1 MKPNIKGMEINEK
14 INLKE
19 SIKSK
24 YVIKEVFSFL
34 PEKLKLK
41 MIIYNKIFQELFNVN
56 IENYYNMSVKFK
68 KGGRNGEGIEYDFKT
83 SNIRFKGEYLNG
95 KKHGRGKEYNKS
107 GDIIFEGE
115 YANGYKIEG
124 KGYNRDHNLIFYLE
138 KNGKGKE
145 YYYGNELKFEGEYLH
160 GKRWN
165 GKGYDKKGNL
175 QFELKYGRGRVYEY
189 DNDNELIFEGE
200 YLDGER
206 WKGKEYNKYGARI
219 FRIFEGEYMNG
230 TRFNGKVKEFYKN
243 NLIFEGE
250 YLKGKRNGRGKEYYG
265 KGLDH
270 WEIVDLI
277 KKNFKDYK
285 HLLKFEGEYL
295 NGERNGKGKEYNR
308 YGALIFEGEY
318 LNGKRNNGTRIK
330 YTKYGARF
338 KNY

>member
-1 MKPNIKGMEINEK
+1 MKYPEDSKRKKLETK
-14 INLKE
+14 KLRD
-19 SIKSK
+19 IKSSFVLK
-24 YVIKEVFSFL
+24 KVFSFID
-34 PEKLKLK
+34 EKYELE
-41 MIIYNKIFQELFNVN
+41 MIKYSKYFHNLLSLNIDSYKKISGKYKEGGINGQGKEFL
-56 IENYYNMSVKFK
+56 IEN
-68 KGGRNGEGIEYDFKT
+68 
-83 SNIRFKGEYLNG
+83 NIL
-95 KKHGRGKEYNKS
+95 
-107 GDIIFEGE
+107 IFEGE
-115 YANGYKIEG
+115 YLKG
-124 KGYNRDHNLIFYLE
+124 KR
-138 KNGKGKE
+138 NGKGKE

-219 FRIFEGEYMNG
+219 FEGEYMNG

-265 KGLDH
+265 KGLNH
-270 WEIVDLI
+270 WEIEDLI
-277 KKNFKDYK
+277 KKNWKDYK
-285 HLLKFEGEYL
+285 DLLKFEGEYL
-295 NGERNGKGKEYNR
+295 NGKRNGKGKEYNR

-318 LNGKRNNGTRIK
+318 LNGKRNNGTRLK
-330 YTKYGARF
+330 YTKYGALKF
-338 KNY
+338 